1 MTATAVAQRSRWSET
16 GETIAYF
23 APLTLLVYLVLPHNY
38 LVDIATA
45 IMLKNQLHASAAA
58 VAEFRLVTAI
68 PIYLS
73 FMFGFARDI
82 WNPFG
87 MRDRGYLLI
96 FSLVTVVVFVGLALL
111 PLSMAGLYIG
121 IFVAMA
127 SFRFIAAAFQGLM
140 ALIGQEK
147 QMSGRLTVVW
157 LTAQYAATLGAGFAG
172 GNLAQYLSPAGIF
185 LVLAGLT
192 LLIGAFGIVKP
203 RAIFQHAYDQPAAK
217 GTTFA
222 GDIKRLVRHRA
233 IYAPVI
239 IMLMFSFAPGSNTP
253 LQYYLSNTLHAPDAV
268 YGEYNGIFAV
278 SFIPTLLLYGWLC
291 RRFALKKLIWWAM
304 IITVPQMIPLVF
316 IHSGNEALVMAVP
329 IGLMGGLAVGAIY
342 DLSMR
347 SCPPGLQGTLMM
359 LVDGVFILAS
369 RGSDVLGS
377 AIYDADPAHGFLWCV
392 IATTVMYAA
401 TVPVILLIPPHVIAN
416 ADGEPNP
423 ALDADIR
430 AEAAG

>member
-1 MTATAVAQRSRWSET
+1 M
-16 GETIAYF
+16 
-23 APLTLLVYLVLPHNY
+23 
-38 LVDIATA
+38 
-45 IMLKNQLHASAAA
+45 
-58 VAEFRLVTAI
+58 
-68 PIYLS
+68 
-73 FMFGFARDI
+73 
-82 WNPFG
+82 
-87 MRDRGYLLI
+87 
-96 FSLVTVVVFVGLALL
+96 
-111 PLSMAGLYIG
+111 
-121 IFVAMA
+121 
-127 SFRFIAAAFQGLM
+127 
-140 ALIGQEK
+140 
-147 QMSGRLTVVW
+147 
-157 LTAQYAATLGAGFAG
+157 
-172 GNLAQYLSPAGIF
+172 
-185 LVLAGLT
+185 LAGLT
-192 LLIGAFGIVKP
+192 LLIGAFGIWKP
-203 RAIFQHAYDQPAAK
+203 RSIFQHAYDQPAAK
-217 GTTFA
+217 GTDFA
-222 GDIKRLVRHRA
+222 GDIKRLFRHRA

-268 YGEYNGIFAV
+268 YGEFNGIFAV

-401 TVPVILLIPPHVIAN
+401 SLPVILLIPPHVIAN

-423 ALDADIR
+423 ALDAQVRVEIS
-430 AEAAG
+430 G